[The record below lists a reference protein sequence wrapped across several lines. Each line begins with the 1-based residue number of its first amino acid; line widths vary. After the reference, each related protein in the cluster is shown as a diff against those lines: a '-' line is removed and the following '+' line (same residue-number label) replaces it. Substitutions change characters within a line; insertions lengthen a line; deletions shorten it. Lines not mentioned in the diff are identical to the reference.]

1 MIFRFVSAVWIFIA
15 ISAISALS
23 HAGLKTIIK
32 QDGKSIKSASGI
44 TCHNDACPCGLIHD
58 KPEDKTGTSSLQD
71 TNAISQNIDMRMLGF
86 TYYTNRT
93 ALSSSIKPASE
104 TNLVVECFL
113 SITNKAKTDIEVFD
127 TESLWLFRMVWLY
140 SQPAFCVGKKTKT
153 YHVKTNNK
161 GEAKILNVKNLK
173 VGTYKVTVTTPDERF
188 KIKEKGHIL
197 IYGKAKKKTTIKMK
211 KNKYGIEATKKLNKR
226 DILWTFYEPRDAQF
240 KKGVYAKTYDVKNPL
255 DGFPH
260 SMIYKTKFY
269 FKNKKTGKIISKT
282 AKLKADKF
290 YGWKDIKVKPIKGYK
305 PIETKVWY
313 LTR

>member
-1 MIFRFVSAVWIFIA
+1 MKMKSLIGIVPIMIL
-15 ISAISALS
+15 ALLCIGGVC
-23 HAGLKTIIK
+23 ATE
-32 QDGKSIKSASGI
+32 DGDNMSSTDNTPQLEA
-44 TCHNDACPCGLIHD
+44 NDAPDDLNGNSSG
-58 KPEDKTGTSSLQD
+58 ETGFTD
-71 TNAISQNIDMRMLGF
+71 TNATTSTEQSTTQQNSVKSEKIRPNVFCEQGF
-86 TYYTNRT
+86 IHKKSKTFKVKVFSYNDDSKLVYH
-93 ALSSSIKPASE
+93 K
-104 TNLVVECFL
+104 NLKLTVKVK
-113 SITNKAKTDIEVFD
+113 I
-127 TESLWLFRMVWLY
+127 
-140 SQPAFCVGKKTKT
+140 GKKTKT
-153 YHVKTNNK
+153 YHVKTNYK

-173 VGTYKVTVTTPDERF
+173 VGAYKVTVTTSDKRF
-188 KIKEKGHIL
+188 KIKETGHIF

-240 KKGVYAKTYDVKNPL
+240 KKGVYAKTYDVKDPL
-255 DGFPH
+255 DAIPH
-260 SMIYKTKFY
+260 SMIYKAKFY

>member
-1 MIFRFVSAVWIFIA
+1 MKMKNLIGIMAIA
-15 ISAISALS
+15 ILTLLCIGGVCA
-23 HAGLKTIIK
+23 TE
-32 QDGKSIKSASGI
+32 DGD
-44 TCHNDACPCGLIHD
+44 N
-58 KPEDKTGTSSLQD
+58 
-71 TNAISQNIDMRMLGF
+71 
-86 TYYTNRT
+86 
-93 ALSSSIKPASE
+93 
-104 TNLVVECFL
+104 L
-113 SITNKAKTDIEVFD
+113 SIDNNDSQIEYSDDFNEINGNSSGETGFADGNASTTTDQNTTQQNAPKSEKINPTVFCSQEFIHKKSKTFKVK
-127 TESLWLFRMVWLY
+127 VY
-140 SQPAFCVGKKTKT
+140 SYNDNSKLVYHKNLKLTVKVKIGKKTKT
-153 YHVKTNNK
+153 YNVKTNNK

-173 VGTYKVTVTTPDERF
+173 VGTYKVTVTTPDKRF
-188 KIKEKGHIL
+188 KIKETGHIF

-260 SMIYKTKFY
+260 SMIYKAKFY

>member
-1 MIFRFVSAVWIFIA
+1 MKMKILIGIVPMMILALLCIGCVCATEDGNNLSNDDNAPLLEDN
-15 ISAISALS
+15 SAINDLNGNSSGETDSIDDNATTS
-23 HAGLKTIIK
+23 TDQNTTQQNAVKSEKIRPTVFCEQGFIHKKSKAFKVKVYSYDDDTSKISYHKNLKLTVKVKI
-32 QDGKSIKSASGI
+32 G
-44 TCHNDACPCGLIHD
+44 
-58 KPEDKTGTSSLQD
+58 E
-71 TNAISQNIDMRMLGF
+71 
-86 TYYTNRT
+86 
-93 ALSSSIKPASE
+93 
-104 TNLVVECFL
+104 
-113 SITNKAKTDIEVFD
+113 
-127 TESLWLFRMVWLY
+127 
-140 SQPAFCVGKKTKT
+140 KTKT

-173 VGTYKVTVTTPDERF
+173 VGTYKVTVTTPNERF

-240 KKGVYAKTYDVKNPL
+240 KKGVYAKTYDVKDPL

-260 SMIYKTKFY
+260 SMIYKAKFY

>member
-1 MIFRFVSAVWIFIA
+1 MKMKSLIGIVPIMIL
-15 ISAISALS
+15 ALLCIGCVC
-23 HAGLKTIIK
+23 ATE
-32 QDGKSIKSASGI
+32 DGDNMSSTDDTPQLEA
-44 TCHNDACPCGLIHD
+44 NDAPDDLNGN
-58 KPEDKTGTSSLQD
+58 SSGE
-71 TNAISQNIDMRMLGF
+71 TGF
-86 TYYTNRT
+86 TDANATTSTEQSTTQQN
-93 ALSSSIKPASE
+93 SVKSE
-104 TNLVVECFL
+104 KIRPNVFCEQGFIHKKSKTFKVKVFSYNDDSKLVYHKNLKLTVKVK
-113 SITNKAKTDIEVFD
+113 I
-127 TESLWLFRMVWLY
+127 
-140 SQPAFCVGKKTKT
+140 GKKTKT
-153 YHVKTNNK
+153 YHVKTNYK

-173 VGTYKVTVTTPDERF
+173 VGAYKVTVTTSDKRF
-188 KIKEKGHIL
+188 KIKETGHIF

-240 KKGVYAKTYDVKNPL
+240 KKGVYAKTYDVKDPL
-255 DGFPH
+255 DAIPH
-260 SMIYKTKFY
+260 SMIYKAKFY

>member
-1 MIFRFVSAVWIFIA
+1 MKMKSLIGIVPIMIL
-15 ISAISALS
+15 ALLCIGGVC
-23 HAGLKTIIK
+23 ATE
-32 QDGKSIKSASGI
+32 DGDNMSSTDNTPQLEA
-44 TCHNDACPCGLIHD
+44 NDAPDDLNGN
-58 KPEDKTGTSSLQD
+58 SSGE
-71 TNAISQNIDMRMLGF
+71 TGF
-86 TYYTNRT
+86 TDANATTSTEQSTTQQN
-93 ALSSSIKPASE
+93 SVKSE
-104 TNLVVECFL
+104 KIRPNVFCEQGFIHKKSKTFKVKVFSYNDDSKLVYHKNLKLTVKVK
-113 SITNKAKTDIEVFD
+113 I
-127 TESLWLFRMVWLY
+127 
-140 SQPAFCVGKKTKT
+140 GKKTKT
-153 YHVKTNNK
+153 YHVKTNYK

-240 KKGVYAKTYDVKNPL
+240 KKGVYAKTYDVKDPL
-255 DGFPH
+255 DAIPH
-260 SMIYKTKFY
+260 SMIYKAKFY

-305 PIETKVWY
+305 PIKTKVWY

>member
-1 MIFRFVSAVWIFIA
+1 MKSLIGIVPIMIL
-15 ISAISALS
+15 ALLCLGCVCATEDCNNLS
-23 HAGLKTIIK
+23 SDDNTPQLEDNHALDDLNGN
-32 QDGKSIKSASGI
+32 SSGE
-44 TCHNDACPCGLIHD
+44 T
-58 KPEDKTGTSSLQD
+58 
-71 TNAISQNIDMRMLGF
+71 GF
-86 TYYTNRT
+86 TDGNATTSTDQNT
-93 ALSSSIKPASE
+93 TQQSAPKSE
-104 TNLVVECFL
+104 KINPTVFCSQEFIHKKSKTFKVKVYSYNDDSKLIYHKNLKLTVKVK
-113 SITNKAKTDIEVFD
+113 I
-127 TESLWLFRMVWLY
+127 
-140 SQPAFCVGKKTKT
+140 GKKTKT
-153 YHVKTNNK
+153 YHVKTNYK

-173 VGTYKVTVTTPDERF
+173 VGTYKVTVTTPDKRF
-188 KIKEKGHIL
+188 KIKETGHIF

-226 DILWTFYEPRDAQF
+226 DVLWTFYEPRDAQF

-255 DGFPH
+255 DGHSH
-260 SMIYKTKFY
+260 SMIYKAKFY

>member
-1 MIFRFVSAVWIFIA
+1 MKNLIGIMAIA
-15 ISAISALS
+15 ILTLLCIGGVCA
-23 HAGLKTIIK
+23 TE
-32 QDGKSIKSASGI
+32 DGD
-44 TCHNDACPCGLIHD
+44 N
-58 KPEDKTGTSSLQD
+58 
-71 TNAISQNIDMRMLGF
+71 
-86 TYYTNRT
+86 
-93 ALSSSIKPASE
+93 
-104 TNLVVECFL
+104 L
-113 SITNKAKTDIEVFD
+113 SIDNNDSQIEYSDDFNEINGNSSGETGFADGNASTTTDQNTTQQSAPKSEKINPTVFCNQEFIHKKSKTFKVK
-127 TESLWLFRMVWLY
+127 VY
-140 SQPAFCVGKKTKT
+140 SYNDDSKLAYHKNLKLTVKVKIGKKTKT
-153 YHVKTNNK
+153 YNVKTNNK

-173 VGTYKVTVTTPDERF
+173 VGTYKVTVTTPDKRF
-188 KIKEKGHIL
+188 KIKETGHIF

-226 DILWTFYEPRDAQF
+226 DVLWTFYEPRDAQF

-255 DGFPH
+255 DGHSH
-260 SMIYKTKFY
+260 SMIYKAKFY

>member
-1 MIFRFVSAVWIFIA
+1 MKMKNLIGIMAIA
-15 ISAISALS
+15 ILTLLCIGGVCA
-23 HAGLKTIIK
+23 TE
-32 QDGKSIKSASGI
+32 DGD
-44 TCHNDACPCGLIHD
+44 N
-58 KPEDKTGTSSLQD
+58 
-71 TNAISQNIDMRMLGF
+71 
-86 TYYTNRT
+86 
-93 ALSSSIKPASE
+93 
-104 TNLVVECFL
+104 L
-113 SITNKAKTDIEVFD
+113 SIDNNDSQIEYSDDFNEINGNSSGETDFADGNASTTTDQNTTQQNAVKSEKIRPTVFCSQGFIHKKSKAFKVKVYSYDDD
-127 TESLWLFRMVWLY
+127 TSKISYHKNLKLTVK
-140 SQPAFCVGKKTKT
+140 VKIGKKTKT

-240 KKGVYAKTYDVKNPL
+240 KKGVYAKTYDVKDPL
-255 DGFPH
+255 DAIPH
-260 SMIYKTKFY
+260 SMIYKAKFY

>member
-1 MIFRFVSAVWIFIA
+1 MKSLIGIVPIMIL
-15 ISAISALS
+15 ALLCLGCVCATEDCNNLS
-23 HAGLKTIIK
+23 SDDNTPQLEDNHALDDLNGN
-32 QDGKSIKSASGI
+32 SSGE
-44 TCHNDACPCGLIHD
+44 T
-58 KPEDKTGTSSLQD
+58 
-71 TNAISQNIDMRMLGF
+71 GF
-86 TYYTNRT
+86 TDGNATTSTDQNT
-93 ALSSSIKPASE
+93 TQQSAPKSE
-104 TNLVVECFL
+104 KINPTVFCSQEFIHKKSKTFKVKVYSYNDDSKLVYHKNLKLTVKVK
-113 SITNKAKTDIEVFD
+113 I
-127 TESLWLFRMVWLY
+127 
-140 SQPAFCVGKKTKT
+140 GKKTKT
-153 YHVKTNNK
+153 YHVKTNYK

-173 VGTYKVTVTTPDERF
+173 VGTYKVTVTTPDKRF
-188 KIKEKGHIL
+188 KIKETGHIF

-226 DILWTFYEPRDAQF
+226 DVLWTFYEPRDAQF

-255 DGFPH
+255 DGHSH
-260 SMIYKTKFY
+260 SMIYKAKFY

>member
-1 MIFRFVSAVWIFIA
+1 MKSLIGIVPIMIL
-15 ISAISALS
+15 ALLCLRCVCATEDGNNLS
-23 HAGLKTIIK
+23 SDDNTPQLEDNHALDDLNGN
-32 QDGKSIKSASGI
+32 SSGE
-44 TCHNDACPCGLIHD
+44 T
-58 KPEDKTGTSSLQD
+58 
-71 TNAISQNIDMRMLGF
+71 GF
-86 TYYTNRT
+86 TDGNATTSTDQNT
-93 ALSSSIKPASE
+93 TQQSAPKSE
-104 TNLVVECFL
+104 KINPTVFCSQEFIHKKSKTFKVKVYSYNDDSKLIYHKNLKLTVKVK
-113 SITNKAKTDIEVFD
+113 I
-127 TESLWLFRMVWLY
+127 
-140 SQPAFCVGKKTKT
+140 GKKTKT

-173 VGTYKVTVTTPDERF
+173 VGTYKVTVTTPDKRF
-188 KIKEKGHIL
+188 KIKETGHIF

-226 DILWTFYEPRDAQF
+226 DVLWTFYEPRDAQF

-255 DGFPH
+255 DGHSH
-260 SMIYKTKFY
+260 SMIYKAKFY

-282 AKLKADKF
+282 AKLKSDKF

>member
-1 MIFRFVSAVWIFIA
+1 MKMKSLIGIVPIMIL
-15 ISAISALS
+15 ALLCLGCVCATEDCNNLS
-23 HAGLKTIIK
+23 SDDNTPQLEDNHALDDLNGN
-32 QDGKSIKSASGI
+32 SSGE
-44 TCHNDACPCGLIHD
+44 T
-58 KPEDKTGTSSLQD
+58 
-71 TNAISQNIDMRMLGF
+71 GF
-86 TYYTNRT
+86 TDGNATTSTDQNT
-93 ALSSSIKPASE
+93 TQQSAPKSE
-104 TNLVVECFL
+104 KINPTVFCSQEFIHKKSKTFKVKVYSYNDDSKLIYHKNLKLTVKVK
-113 SITNKAKTDIEVFD
+113 I
-127 TESLWLFRMVWLY
+127 
-140 SQPAFCVGKKTKT
+140 GKKTKT
-153 YHVKTNNK
+153 YHVKTNYK

-173 VGTYKVTVTTPDERF
+173 VGTYKVTVTTPDKRF
-188 KIKEKGHIL
+188 KIKETGHIF

-226 DILWTFYEPRDAQF
+226 DVLWTFYEPRDAQF

-255 DGFPH
+255 DGHSH
-260 SMIYKTKFY
+260 SMIYKAKFY

>member
-1 MIFRFVSAVWIFIA
+1 M
-15 ISAISALS
+15 
-23 HAGLKTIIK
+23 K
-32 QDGKSIKSASGI
+32 IKSLIGI
-44 TCHNDACPCGLIHD
+44 VSIMILALLCIGGVCATENGDNMSSTDNTPQLEANDAPDDLNGN
-58 KPEDKTGTSSLQD
+58 SSGE
-71 TNAISQNIDMRMLGF
+71 TGF
-86 TYYTNRT
+86 TDANATTSTEQSTTQQN
-93 ALSSSIKPASE
+93 SVKSE
-104 TNLVVECFL
+104 KIRPNVFCEQGFIHKKSKTFKVKVFSYNDDSKLVYHKNLKLTVKVK
-113 SITNKAKTDIEVFD
+113 I
-127 TESLWLFRMVWLY
+127 
-140 SQPAFCVGKKTKT
+140 GKKTKT
-153 YHVKTNNK
+153 YHVKTNYK

-173 VGTYKVTVTTPDERF
+173 VGAYKVTVTTSDKRF
-188 KIKEKGHIL
+188 KIKETGHIF

-226 DILWTFYEPRDAQF
+226 DVLWTFYEPRDAQF

-255 DGFPH
+255 DGHSH
-260 SMIYKTKFY
+260 SMIYKAKFY

>member
-1 MIFRFVSAVWIFIA
+1 MKMKSLIGIVPIMIL
-15 ISAISALS
+15 ALLCLGCVC
-23 HAGLKTIIK
+23 AT
-32 QDGKSIKSASGI
+32 
-44 TCHNDACPCGLIHD
+44 
-58 KPEDKTGTSSLQD
+58 EDC
-71 TNAISQNIDMRMLGF
+71 NN
-86 TYYTNRT
+86 
-93 ALSSSIKPASE
+93 LSSDDNTPQLEDNHALDDLNGNSSGETDSANANATTSTDQNTTQQDAPKSE
-104 TNLVVECFL
+104 KINPTVFCSQEFIHKKSKTFKVKVYSYNDDSKLIYHKNLKLTVKVK
-113 SITNKAKTDIEVFD
+113 I
-127 TESLWLFRMVWLY
+127 
-140 SQPAFCVGKKTKT
+140 GKKTKT

-173 VGTYKVTVTTPDERF
+173 VGAYKVTVTTPDKRF
-188 KIKEKGHIL
+188 KIKETGHIF

-226 DILWTFYEPRDAQF
+226 DVLWTFYEPRDAQF

-255 DGFPH
+255 DGHSH
-260 SMIYKTKFY
+260 SMIYKAKFY

>member
-1 MIFRFVSAVWIFIA
+1 MKNLIGIVAIA
-15 ISAISALS
+15 ILTLLCIGGVCA
-23 HAGLKTIIK
+23 TE
-32 QDGKSIKSASGI
+32 DGD
-44 TCHNDACPCGLIHD
+44 N
-58 KPEDKTGTSSLQD
+58 
-71 TNAISQNIDMRMLGF
+71 
-86 TYYTNRT
+86 
-93 ALSSSIKPASE
+93 
-104 TNLVVECFL
+104 L
-113 SITNKAKTDIEVFD
+113 SIDNNDSQIEYSDDFNEINGNSSGETDFADGNASTTTDQNTTQQNAVKSEKIRPTVFCSQGFIHKKSKAFKVKVYSYDDD
-127 TESLWLFRMVWLY
+127 TSKISYHKNLKLTVK
-140 SQPAFCVGKKTKT
+140 VKIGKKTKT

-255 DGFPH
+255 DGHSH
-260 SMIYKTKFY
+260 SMIYKAKFY

>member
-1 MIFRFVSAVWIFIA
+1 MKMKILIGIVPMMIL
-15 ISAISALS
+15 ALLCIGCVC
-23 HAGLKTIIK
+23 ATE
-32 QDGKSIKSASGI
+32 DGDNMSSTDDTPQLEA
-44 TCHNDACPCGLIHD
+44 NDAPDDLNGN
-58 KPEDKTGTSSLQD
+58 SSGE
-71 TNAISQNIDMRMLGF
+71 TGF
-86 TYYTNRT
+86 TDANATTSTEQSTTQQN
-93 ALSSSIKPASE
+93 AAKSE
-104 TNLVVECFL
+104 KIRPTVFCEQGFIHKKSKTFKVKVYSYNDDAKLVYHKNLKLTVKVK
-113 SITNKAKTDIEVFD
+113 I
-127 TESLWLFRMVWLY
+127 
-140 SQPAFCVGKKTKT
+140 GKKTKT

-173 VGTYKVTVTTPDERF
+173 VGTYKVTVTASDKRF
-188 KIKEKGHIL
+188 KIKETGHIF

-226 DILWTFYEPRDAQF
+226 DVLWTFYEPRDAQF

-255 DGFPH
+255 DGHSH
-260 SMIYKTKFY
+260 SMIYKAKFY

>member
-1 MIFRFVSAVWIFIA
+1 MKMKNLIGIVAIA
-15 ISAISALS
+15 ILTLLCIGGVCA
-23 HAGLKTIIK
+23 TE
-32 QDGKSIKSASGI
+32 DGD
-44 TCHNDACPCGLIHD
+44 N
-58 KPEDKTGTSSLQD
+58 
-71 TNAISQNIDMRMLGF
+71 
-86 TYYTNRT
+86 
-93 ALSSSIKPASE
+93 
-104 TNLVVECFL
+104 L
-113 SITNKAKTDIEVFD
+113 SIDNNDSQIEYSDDFNEINGNSSGETGFADGNASTTTDQNTTQQNAVKSEKIRPTVFCSQGFIHKKSKAFKVK
-127 TESLWLFRMVWLY
+127 VY
-140 SQPAFCVGKKTKT
+140 SYNDDSKLAYHKNLKLTVKVKIGKKTKT
-153 YHVKTNNK
+153 YNVKTNNK

-226 DILWTFYEPRDAQF
+226 DILWTFYEPKDAQF

-260 SMIYKTKFY
+260 SMIYKAKFY